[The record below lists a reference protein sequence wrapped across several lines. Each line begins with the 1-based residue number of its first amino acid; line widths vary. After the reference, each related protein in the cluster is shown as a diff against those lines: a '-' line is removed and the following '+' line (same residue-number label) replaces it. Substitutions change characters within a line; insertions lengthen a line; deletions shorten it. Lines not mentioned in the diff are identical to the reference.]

1 MPMPMPGAPSPP
13 PQAGVAGPASAPG
26 PMEGA
31 VAGGAEKLK
40 LGLKALQ
47 DALPSLPMGSSIHT
61 AVLKALTDIG
71 KAVEKEGGGKGDP
84 GAMIEGFINVPISQD
99 GELAVVDGIS
109 APGGYVDLRAEM
121 DLLVVISNC
130 PQLNNPCN
138 AYNPTPIRVTIWG
151 AQS

>member
-1 MPMPMPGAPSPP
+1 MPMPMPGAPSSL

-26 PMEGA
+26 PMKGA

-47 DALPSLPMGSSIHT
+47 EALPSLPMGSSIHT

-84 GAMIEGFINVPISQD
+84 GAMIQQLVEMARNAKQSG
-99 GELAVVDGIS
+99 
-109 APGGYVDLRAEM
+109 APAPQMPGAGGAPPPPGM
-121 DLLVVISNC
+121 
-130 PQLNNPCN
+130 
-138 AYNPTPIRVTIWG
+138 G
-151 AQS
+151 AGPPMPPMGG

>member
-26 PMEGA
+26 PMKGA

-47 DALPSLPMGSSIHT
+47 EALPSLPMGSSIHT

-84 GAMIEGFINVPISQD
+84 GAMIQQLVEMARNAKQSG
-99 GELAVVDGIS
+99 
-109 APGGYVDLRAEM
+109 APAPQMPGAGGAPPPPGM
-121 DLLVVISNC
+121 
-130 PQLNNPCN
+130 
-138 AYNPTPIRVTIWG
+138 G
-151 AQS
+151 AGPPMPPLGG

>member
-26 PMEGA
+26 PMKGA

-47 DALPSLPMGSSIHT
+47 EALPSLPMGSSIHT

-84 GAMIEGFINVPISQD
+84 GAMIQQLVEMARNAKQSGAPAPQM
-99 GELAVVDGIS
+99 
-109 APGGYVDLRAEM
+109 PGGAPPPPGM
-121 DLLVVISNC
+121 
-130 PQLNNPCN
+130 
-138 AYNPTPIRVTIWG
+138 G
-151 AQS
+151 AGPPMPPMGG

>member
-1 MPMPMPGAPSPP
+1 MPMPGAPSPP

-26 PMEGA
+26 PMKGA

-47 DALPSLPMGSSIHT
+47 EALPSLPMGSSIHT

-84 GAMIEGFINVPISQD
+84 GAMIQQLVEMARNAKQSG
-99 GELAVVDGIS
+99 
-109 APGGYVDLRAEM
+109 APAPQMPGAGGAPPPPGM
-121 DLLVVISNC
+121 
-130 PQLNNPCN
+130 
-138 AYNPTPIRVTIWG
+138 G
-151 AQS
+151 AGPPMPPMGG

>member
-1 MPMPMPGAPSPP
+1 MPMPMPGAPSLP

-26 PMEGA
+26 PMKGA

-47 DALPSLPMGSSIHT
+47 EALPSLPMGSSIHT

-84 GAMIEGFINVPISQD
+84 GAMIQQLVEMARNAKQSG
-99 GELAVVDGIS
+99 
-109 APGGYVDLRAEM
+109 APAPQMPGAGGAPPPPGM
-121 DLLVVISNC
+121 
-130 PQLNNPCN
+130 
-138 AYNPTPIRVTIWG
+138 G
-151 AQS
+151 AGPPMPPMGG

>member
-26 PMEGA
+26 PMKGA
-31 VAGGAEKLK
+31 VADGAEKLK

-47 DALPSLPMGSSIHT
+47 EALPSLPMGSSIHT

-84 GAMIEGFINVPISQD
+84 GAMLQQLVEMARNAKQSG
-99 GELAVVDGIS
+99 
-109 APGGYVDLRAEM
+109 APAPQMPGAGGAPPPPGM
-121 DLLVVISNC
+121 
-130 PQLNNPCN
+130 
-138 AYNPTPIRVTIWG
+138 G
-151 AQS
+151 AGPPMPPMGG

>member
-1 MPMPMPGAPSPP
+1 MPMPMPGVPSPP

-26 PMEGA
+26 PMKGA

-47 DALPSLPMGSSIHT
+47 EALPSLPMGSSIHT

-84 GAMIEGFINVPISQD
+84 GAMIQQLVEMARNAKQSGAPALQRP
-99 GELAVVDGIS
+99 S
-109 APGGYVDLRAEM
+109 AGGAPPPPGM
-121 DLLVVISNC
+121 
-130 PQLNNPCN
+130 
-138 AYNPTPIRVTIWG
+138 G
-151 AQS
+151 AGPPMPPMGG

>member
-26 PMEGA
+26 PMKGA

-47 DALPSLPMGSSIHT
+47 EALPSLPMGSSIHT

-84 GAMIEGFINVPISQD
+84 GAMIQQLVEMARNAKQSG
-99 GELAVVDGIS
+99 
-109 APGGYVDLRAEM
+109 APAPQMPGAGGAPPPPGM
-121 DLLVVISNC
+121 
-130 PQLNNPCN
+130 
-138 AYNPTPIRVTIWG
+138 G
-151 AQS
+151 AGPPMPPMGG

>member
-26 PMEGA
+26 PMKGA

-47 DALPSLPMGSSIHT
+47 EALPSLPMGSSIHT

-84 GAMIEGFINVPISQD
+84 GAMIQQLVEMARNAKQSG
-99 GELAVVDGIS
+99 
-109 APGGYVDLRAEM
+109 APAPQMPGAGGAPPPPGM
-121 DLLVVISNC
+121 
-130 PQLNNPCN
+130 
-138 AYNPTPIRVTIWG
+138 G
-151 AQS
+151 AGPPMPPMGC

>member
-26 PMEGA
+26 PMKGA

-47 DALPSLPMGSSIHT
+47 EALPSLPMGSSIHT

-84 GAMIEGFINVPISQD
+84 GAMIQQLVEMARNAKQAG
-99 GELAVVDGIS
+99 
-109 APGGYVDLRAEM
+109 APAPQMPGAGGAPPPPGM
-121 DLLVVISNC
+121 
-130 PQLNNPCN
+130 
-138 AYNPTPIRVTIWG
+138 G
-151 AQS
+151 AGPPMPPMGG

>member
-1 MPMPMPGAPSPP
+1 MPMPMPMPGAPSPP

-26 PMEGA
+26 PMKGA

-47 DALPSLPMGSSIHT
+47 EALPSLPMGSSIHT

-84 GAMIEGFINVPISQD
+84 GAMIQQLVEMARNAKQSG
-99 GELAVVDGIS
+99 
-109 APGGYVDLRAEM
+109 APAPQMPGAGGAPPPPGM
-121 DLLVVISNC
+121 
-130 PQLNNPCN
+130 
-138 AYNPTPIRVTIWG
+138 G
-151 AQS
+151 AGPPMPPMGG

>member
-26 PMEGA
+26 PMKGA

-47 DALPSLPMGSSIHT
+47 EALPSLPMGSSIHT

-84 GAMIEGFINVPISQD
+84 GAMIQQLVEMARNAKQSG
-99 GELAVVDGIS
+99 
-109 APGGYVDLRAEM
+109 APAPQMPGAGGAPPPPGM
-121 DLLVVISNC
+121 
-130 PQLNNPCN
+130 
-138 AYNPTPIRVTIWG
+138 G
-151 AQS
+151 AGPLMPPMGG

>member
-13 PQAGVAGPASAPG
+13 SQAGVAGPASAPG
-26 PMEGA
+26 PMKGA

-47 DALPSLPMGSSIHT
+47 EALPSLPMGSSIHT

-84 GAMIEGFINVPISQD
+84 GAMIQQLVEMARNAKQSG
-99 GELAVVDGIS
+99 
-109 APGGYVDLRAEM
+109 APAPQMPGAGGAPPPPGM
-121 DLLVVISNC
+121 
-130 PQLNNPCN
+130 
-138 AYNPTPIRVTIWG
+138 G
-151 AQS
+151 AGPPMPPMGG

>member
-26 PMEGA
+26 PMKGA

-47 DALPSLPMGSSIHT
+47 EALPSLPMGSSIHT

-84 GAMIEGFINVPISQD
+84 GAMIQQLVEMARNAKQAG
-99 GELAVVDGIS
+99 
-109 APGGYVDLRAEM
+109 APPPQMPGAGGAPPPPGM
-121 DLLVVISNC
+121 
-130 PQLNNPCN
+130 
-138 AYNPTPIRVTIWG
+138 G
-151 AQS
+151 AGPPMPPMGG

>member
-1 MPMPMPGAPSPP
+1 MPMPMPGALSPP

-26 PMEGA
+26 PMKGA

-47 DALPSLPMGSSIHT
+47 EALPSLPMGSSIHT

-84 GAMIEGFINVPISQD
+84 GAMIQQLVEMARNAKQSG
-99 GELAVVDGIS
+99 
-109 APGGYVDLRAEM
+109 APAPQMPGAGGAPPPPGM
-121 DLLVVISNC
+121 
-130 PQLNNPCN
+130 
-138 AYNPTPIRVTIWG
+138 G
-151 AQS
+151 AGPPMPPMGG

>member
-26 PMEGA
+26 PMKGA
-31 VAGGAEKLK
+31 VADGAEKLK

-47 DALPSLPMGSSIHT
+47 EALPSLPMGSSIHT

-84 GAMIEGFINVPISQD
+84 GAMIQQLVEMARNAKQSG
-99 GELAVVDGIS
+99 
-109 APGGYVDLRAEM
+109 APAPQMPGAGGAPPPPGM
-121 DLLVVISNC
+121 
-130 PQLNNPCN
+130 
-138 AYNPTPIRVTIWG
+138 G
-151 AQS
+151 AGPPMPPMGG

>member
-26 PMEGA
+26 PMKGA

-47 DALPSLPMGSSIHT
+47 EALPSLPMGSPIHT

-84 GAMIEGFINVPISQD
+84 GAMIQQLVEMARNAKQSG
-99 GELAVVDGIS
+99 
-109 APGGYVDLRAEM
+109 APAPQMPGAGGAPPPPGM
-121 DLLVVISNC
+121 
-130 PQLNNPCN
+130 
-138 AYNPTPIRVTIWG
+138 G
-151 AQS
+151 AGPPMPPMGG

>member
-1 MPMPMPGAPSPP
+1 MSMPMPGAPSPP

-26 PMEGA
+26 PMKGA

-47 DALPSLPMGSSIHT
+47 EALPSLPMGSSIHT

-84 GAMIEGFINVPISQD
+84 GAMIQQLVEMARNAKQSG
-99 GELAVVDGIS
+99 
-109 APGGYVDLRAEM
+109 APAPQMPGAGGAPPPPGM
-121 DLLVVISNC
+121 
-130 PQLNNPCN
+130 
-138 AYNPTPIRVTIWG
+138 G
-151 AQS
+151 AGPPMPPMGG